1 MTTEAE
7 KSGFSCCACGPAAY
21 EPFLSGVP
29 DRLGVTS
36 AKYDYVRCAR
46 CGLVS
51 LFPRPTFEETA
62 AFYPSSFWRTKT
74 SDQPPSASKRIE
86 AWVRERLVQADFAL
100 VERHFGAGLRH
111 LDVGCATGDFMV
123 LCQSRGTRSTGI
135 ELSDAAAQ
143 RCRERGL
150 DVIQGDLV
158 EHDFAGQTF
167 DLVTYNGVLEHVP
180 DPHAHLVKVRSLLAP
195 KGKLVILGIPSIES
209 AGFWLAKEHWIGLDT
224 PRHIHQFS
232 PSSLRRLLE
241 TTGFS
246 VTSVESRSP
255 RFNPPS
261 LVASVFPSLHRHAF
275 DAYEAR
281 TGKNPVL
288 RKAVLAALLQATR
301 PIDWA
306 LSSAGRGEHITMTAE
321 LSSQPNRDVASS

>member
-1 MTTEAE
+1 MTTEAG
-7 KSGFSCCACGPAAY
+7 KSGFRCCACGPADY
-21 EPFLSGVP
+21 EPFLTGVP

-36 AKYDYVRCAR
+36 AKYDYVRCTN

-62 AFYPSSFWRTKT
+62 AFYPSSFWRTQNA
-74 SDQPPSASKRIE
+74 DRPPTASKRLE
-86 AWVRERLVQADFAL
+86 AWMRERLVQADFAL
-100 VERHFGAGLRH
+100 VERHFTAGVRH
-111 LDVGCATGDFMV
+111 LDVGCATGDFML
-123 LCQSRGTRSTGI
+123 LCESHGTRSTGI
-135 ELSDAAAQ
+135 ELSEAAAR

-150 DVIQGDLV
+150 EVIQGDLV
-158 EHDFAGQTF
+158 DHDFAGRTF

-195 KGKLVILGIPSIES
+195 QGKLVILGIPSIES
-209 AGFWLAKEHWIGLDT
+209 AGFWLAKERWIGLDT

-232 PSSLRRLLE
+232 PASLRRLLE
-241 TTGFS
+241 TAGFM
-246 VTSVESRSP
+246 VTNVESRSP

-261 LVASVFPSLHRHAF
+261 LVASVFPALHRHAF

-321 LSSQPNRDVASS
+321 LSSVRGREATPS